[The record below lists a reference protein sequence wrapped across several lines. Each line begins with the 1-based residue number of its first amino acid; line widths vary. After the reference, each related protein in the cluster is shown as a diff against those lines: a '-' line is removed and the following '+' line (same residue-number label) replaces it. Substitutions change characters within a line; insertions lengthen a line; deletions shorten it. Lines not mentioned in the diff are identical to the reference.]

1 MRVLIVE
8 DEGQMAAL
16 LRKALESENH
26 TVTVAHD
33 GAEGLALAELHDFD
47 VMVLDVMLPKLDG
60 FEVVR
65 RLRQR
70 KRTVPILMLT
80 ARDTVPDIVRGLD
93 VGADDYLPKPFA
105 LDEFFAR
112 VRTVARH
119 KAATNRSAQLRVAD
133 LWLDPATREV
143 ARADGPI
150 QLSATEFRLLEFLM
164 RRSGRVA
171 SRDAIVEGVWGLERE
186 IEANNLDAFMRLLRK
201 KVDRSHDAKL
211 IHTVR
216 GVGYTIRPDPPE

>member
-8 DEGQMAAL
+8 DESQMATL

-26 TVTVAHD
+26 TVTVALD
-33 GAEGLALAELHDFD
+33 GSEGLALAELHDFD

-60 FEVVR
+60 FEVAR
-65 RLRQR
+65 RLRHR

-80 ARDTVPDIVRGLD
+80 ARDTVPDVVRALD
-93 VGADDYLPKPFA
+93 LGADDYLPKPFA

-112 VRTVARH
+112 LRTVARH
-119 KAATNRSAQLRVAD
+119 RVAASRTAQLRVAD

-143 ARADGPI
+143 GRADGPI
-150 QLSATEFRLLEFLM
+150 QLTATEFRLLEFLM

-171 SRDAIVEGVWGLERE
+171 PRDAIVEGVWGLDRE
-186 IEANNLDAFMRLLRK
+186 VETNNLDAFMRLLRN
-201 KVDRSHDAKL
+201 KVDRSHEAKL

-216 GVGYTIRPDPPE
+216 GVGYAIRAGPPE

>member
-8 DEGQMAAL
+8 DESQMAAL
-16 LRKALESENH
+16 LRTALERENH

-33 GAEGLALAELHDFD
+33 GADGLAIAELHDFD
-47 VMVLDVMLPKLDG
+47 ALVLDIMLPRLNG
-60 FEVVR
+60 FEIAR

-70 KRTVPILMLT
+70 GRNVPILMLT

-93 VGADDYLPKPFA
+93 LGADDYLLKPFA

-112 VRTVARH
+112 LRAVARH
-119 KAATNRSAQLRVAD
+119 RSAPSGKGELRVAD
-133 LWLDPATREV
+133 LSLDPATREI
-143 ARADGPI
+143 ARAGRRI

-164 RRSGRVA
+164 RRSGRVVF
-171 SRDAIVEGVWGLERE
+171 RDAIVEGVWGLDRE
-186 IEANNLDAFMRLLRK
+186 VEENNLDAFMHLLRK
-201 KVDRSHDAKL
+201 KVDLDQEEKL

-216 GVGYTIRPDPPE
+216 GVGYTVRAGAER

>member
-8 DEGQMAAL
+8 DESQMAAL
-16 LRKALESENH
+16 LRKALENENH
-26 TVTVAHD
+26 TVTVALD
-33 GAEGLALAELHDFD
+33 GAEGLALAELHGFD

-60 FEVVR
+60 FEVAR

-70 KRTVPILMLT
+70 KRAVPILMLT

-93 VGADDYLPKPFA
+93 LGADDYLPKPFA

-112 VRTVARH
+112 LRSVARH
-119 KAATNRSAQLRVAD
+119 KATTSRCAQLRVAD

-143 ARADGPI
+143 ARANGPI

-171 SRDAIVEGVWGLERE
+171 SRDAIVEGVWGLDRE
-186 IEANNLDAFMRLLRK
+186 IEANNLDAFIRLLRN
-201 KVDRSHDAKL
+201 KVDRSHEAKL

-216 GVGYTIRPDPPE
+216 GVGYAIRACPPE

>member
-8 DEGQMAAL
+8 DESQMAAL

-47 VMVLDVMLPKLDG
+47 VLVLDVMLPKLDG
-60 FEVVR
+60 FEVAR

-70 KRTVPILMLT
+70 KRNVPILMLT

-93 VGADDYLPKPFA
+93 LGADDYLPKPFA

-112 VRTVARH
+112 LRAVARH
-119 KAATNRSAQLRVAD
+119 RSATSRGAQLRVAD
-133 LWLDPATREV
+133 LWLDPATHEV
-143 ARADGPI
+143 TRADRPI

-171 SRDAIVEGVWGLERE
+171 SRDAIVEGVWGLDPE
-186 IEANNLDAFMRLLRK
+186 IEENNLDAFVRLLRK
-201 KVDRSHDAKL
+201 KVDQAHEEKL

-216 GVGYTIRPDPPE
+216 GVGYTLRAGPRE

>member
-8 DEGQMAAL
+8 DESRMAAL

-26 TVTVAHD
+26 TVTVVHD
-33 GAEGLALAELHDFD
+33 GAQGLALAELHDFD
-47 VMVLDVMLPKLDG
+47 VMVLDVMLPGLDG
-60 FEVVR
+60 FEVAR
-65 RLRQR
+65 RLRHR

-93 VGADDYLPKPFA
+93 LGADDYLPKPFA

-112 VRTVARH
+112 LRTVARH
-119 KAATNRSAQLRVAD
+119 KAAPSRSAELRVAD
-133 LWLDPATREV
+133 LCLDPATRQV

-171 SRDAIVEGVWGLERE
+171 SRDAIVEGVWGQDRE

-201 KVDRSHDAKL
+201 KVDRSHEAKL

-216 GVGYTIRPDPPE
+216 GVGYTIRASPPE

>member
-47 VMVLDVMLPKLDG
+47 VMVLDLMLPKLDG

-80 ARDTVPDIVRGLD
+80 ARDTVPDIVKGLD

>member
-119 KAATNRSAQLRVAD
+119 KAATNRGAQLRVAD

-201 KVDRSHDAKL
+201 KVDRSHEAKL

>member
-47 VMVLDVMLPKLDG
+47 VMVLDLMLPKLDG

-201 KVDRSHDAKL
+201 KVDRSHEAKL

>member
-8 DEGQMAAL
+8 DENQMAVL

-47 VMVLDVMLPKLDG
+47 VLVLDVMLPKLDG
-60 FEVVR
+60 FEVAR

-93 VGADDYLPKPFA
+93 IGADDYLPKPFA

-112 VRTVARH
+112 LRTVARH
-119 KAATNRSAQLRVAD
+119 KAATSRSAQLRVAD

-143 ARADGPI
+143 ARADAPI

-171 SRDAIVEGVWGLERE
+171 SRDAIVEGVWGLDRE
-186 IEANNLDAFMRLLRK
+186 VEANNLDAFMRLLRN
-201 KVDRSHDAKL
+201 KVDRSHETKL

-216 GVGYTIRPDPPE
+216 GVGYTIRAGPPE

>member
-1 MRVLIVE
+1 
-8 DEGQMAAL
+8 MAAL

-201 KVDRSHDAKL
+201 KVDRSHEAKL

>member
-8 DEGQMAAL
+8 DESQMAAL

-26 TVTVAHD
+26 IVTVAHD
-33 GAEGLALAELHDFD
+33 GAEGLAIAELHDFD
-47 VMVLDVMLPKLDG
+47 AMVLDVMLPKLDG
-60 FEVVR
+60 FEVAR

-70 KRTVPILMLT
+70 KRNVPILMLT
-80 ARDTVPDIVRGLD
+80 ARDTVSDVVRGLD
-93 VGADDYLPKPFA
+93 LGADDYLPKPFA

-112 VRTVARH
+112 LRAVARH
-119 KAATNRSAQLRVAD
+119 AAAASRSAQLRVGD
-133 LWLDPATREV
+133 LCLDPATCEV
-143 ARADGPI
+143 ARAGQPV

-171 SRDAIVEGVWGLERE
+171 SRAAIVEGVWGLDRE
-186 IEANNLDAFMRLLRK
+186 VEENTLDAFIWLLRK
-201 KVDRSHDAKL
+201 KVDRNDHAKL

-216 GVGYTIRPDPPE
+216 GIGYTIRVGTGQ